1 MLARILIAE
10 DEEALTGLYKLVLK
24 KYGHEVIAIV
34 PSGNELVEI
43 FKKSEPK
50 PDLVILDHRLE
61 KMSGLEVLKELL
73 KIEPKTKILF
83 ASADD
88 SIMEDAISL
97 GAIDYIGK
105 PFSMQELV
113 EVVSTCLAK

>member
-1 MLARILIAE
+1 MARILIAE
-10 DEEALTGLYKLVLK
+10 DEESLANLYDLVLK
-24 KYGHEVIAIV
+24 KYGHEIIAIV

-43 FKKSEPK
+43 FIRSQPR

-73 KIEPKTKILF
+73 KIDPNLKILF

-88 SIMEDAISL
+88 SIMEDAISA
-97 GAIDYIGK
+97 GAVDYIGK

-113 EVVSTCLAK
+113 EVVNTCLS